1 MNYDKSDFKTGIKIF
16 SILIGVALI
25 IKIVIQGIQKL
36 NTNDRALTVAT
47 KDHPLGD
54 PSLGAGGQA
63 DITIGMYGWTVFWT
77 MCLMVTTLAILMR
90 RYPLENFTCTS
101 SKLFHTIPFA
111 LLIGLLVSTM
121 LLNYNH
127 RTKINMNLV
136 PSSYFGW
143 SIASTASI
151 FFMFLIIW
159 AYVNKLIDCTTP
171 DVSPIAVLLTC
182 VAIVGGVCT
191 AAIIIIT
198 YVLVSC
204 YTTDG

>member
-1 MNYDKSDFKTGIKIF
+1 MSYDKSEFQTGIKIF

-25 IKIVIQGIQKL
+25 VKIIIQGIQKL
-36 NTNDRALTVAT
+36 NANDRGMTVAT
-47 KDHPLGD
+47 NEKPLGD
-54 PSLGAGGQA
+54 SSLGAGGQA

-90 RYPLENFTCTS
+90 RYPLENFACTS

-111 LLIGLLVSTM
+111 LLIGLLVSNM

-136 PSSYFGW
+136 PSSYVGW
-143 SIASTASI
+143 SIGSTASI

-159 AYVNKLIDCTTP
+159 AYVNKLIDCTS
-171 DVSPIAVLLTC
+171 DVSPIAILLTW

-198 YVLVSC
+198 YVLVVC

>member
-1 MNYDKSDFKTGIKIF
+1 
-16 SILIGVALI
+16 
-25 IKIVIQGIQKL
+25 
-36 NTNDRALTVAT
+36 
-47 KDHPLGD
+47 
-54 PSLGAGGQA
+54 
-63 DITIGMYGWTVFWT
+63 
-77 MCLMVTTLAILMR
+77 
-90 RYPLENFTCTS
+90 
-101 SKLFHTIPFA
+101 
-111 LLIGLLVSTM
+111 
-121 LLNYNH
+121 
-127 RTKINMNLV
+127 MNLV

-171 DVSPIAVLLTC
+171 DVSPIAVLLTW